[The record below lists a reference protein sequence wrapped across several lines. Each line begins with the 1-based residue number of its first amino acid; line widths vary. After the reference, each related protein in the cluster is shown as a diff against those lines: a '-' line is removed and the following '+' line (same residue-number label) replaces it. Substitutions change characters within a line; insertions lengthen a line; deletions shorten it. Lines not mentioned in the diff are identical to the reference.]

1 MDEEDESRMSR
12 FFHWVKLGITSAPLI
27 KGLIVI
33 TVSFLGLGTVTNP
46 AVQEKV
52 MSLIETTPEEPLAI
66 PAGYVPLAPVAA
78 GPDHSAFHAQVRQS
92 LTAMKAAIENNKAG
106 IKVIELDVD
115 ELEERREIESDA
127 NDLKLDGR
135 LQAIEG
141 EMTYIKGLVQ

>member
-12 FFHWVKLGITSAPLI
+12 FFHWIKLGITSAPLI

-52 MSLIETTPEEPLAI
+52 MSLIESEPVTLPIPEGEVP
-66 PAGYVPLAPVAA
+66 PAPTVVGIDYT
-78 GPDHSAFHAQVRQS
+78 GFHAQVQQS
-92 LTAMKAAIENNKAG
+92 LAAMKSAIDNNKAG
-106 IKVIELDVD
+106 LKVIEMDVD
-115 ELEERREIESDA
+115 ELEERREVESDA

-135 LQAIEG
+135 LKAVEAEVNLIQD
-141 EMTYIKGLVQ
+141 LVQ